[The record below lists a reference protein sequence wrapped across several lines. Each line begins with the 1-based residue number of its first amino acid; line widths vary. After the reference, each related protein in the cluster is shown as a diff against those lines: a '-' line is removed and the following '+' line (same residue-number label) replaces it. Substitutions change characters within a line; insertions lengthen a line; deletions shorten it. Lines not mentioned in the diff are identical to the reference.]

1 MSNPVCLHCRRSTRA
16 LDLIPDR
23 EICTFCAVKL
33 PADQYPPRCEKV
45 SQDTFIDRLILT
57 TTPTVPGREIT
68 ESVGIVSAQVAIGL
82 NLFKDLG
89 QAFRDVAGGRSAN
102 LQNMLAASRK
112 AAFDE
117 IEQEARRTRCG
128 CRRRRRF
135 RHLRILRRQRHGARL
150 GHRHRCPLRADPAG
164 RGSRLTT
171 NTNQPT
177 LTRRTS

>member
-117 IEQEARRTRCG
+117 IEQEARRLGADAVVGVDFDISEFSAGNGMVLVSVTG
-128 CRRRRRF
+128 TAVRF
-135 RHLRILRRQRHGARL
+135 VQI
-150 GHRHRCPLRADPAG
+150 
-164 RGSRLTT
+164 
-171 NTNQPT
+171 QPVEAAA
-177 LTRRTS
+177 